1 MREMDFTVI
10 VSYLT
15 DVTIKIDDEKLFAE
29 KYNEHIL
36 ENGLVLYYD
45 DLFGQRFQNCLEIIE
60 VDSGIYDENIDEY
73 NDNICEFLEF
83 LED

>member
-15 DVTIKIDDEKLFAE
+15 DVTIKIVDEKLFAK

-36 ENGLVLYYD
+36 ENGLVLNYD
-45 DLFGQRFQNCLEIIE
+45 DLFGQRFQNCIEIIE
-60 VDSGIYDENIDEY
+60 VDGGIHDEFLDQYYDGL
-73 NDNICEFLEF
+73 CEFLEF
-83 LED
+83 MEE